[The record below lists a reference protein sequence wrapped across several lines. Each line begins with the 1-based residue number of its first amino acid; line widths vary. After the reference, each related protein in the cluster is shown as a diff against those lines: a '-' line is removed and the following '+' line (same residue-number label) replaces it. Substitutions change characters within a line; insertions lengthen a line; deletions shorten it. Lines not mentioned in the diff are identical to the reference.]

1 VLEQFEIQP
10 PSRAQGTREQRELQL
25 LRRQAVR
32 RRERT
37 AGKLKGIAISQLGPL
52 GGCSVPVIWVDTESA
67 RNPAKSHRWLVTVRR
82 KLAT

>member
-1 VLEQFEIQP
+1 VLEQFEIQQ
-10 PSRAQGTREQRELQL
+10 PSGAQDTREQREFQL
-25 LRRQAVR
+25 PRLQAVR
-32 RRERT
+32 RRKRT
-37 AGKLKGIAISQLGPL
+37 AGKLQGIAISQHGPL